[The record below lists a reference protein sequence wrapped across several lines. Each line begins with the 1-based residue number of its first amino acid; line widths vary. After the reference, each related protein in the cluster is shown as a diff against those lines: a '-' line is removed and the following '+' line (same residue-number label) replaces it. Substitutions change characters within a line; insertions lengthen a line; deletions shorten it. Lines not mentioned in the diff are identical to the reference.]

1 MDLELLSDQLVGIIV
16 VMLLRWG
23 GKWLLPSVIGG
34 SNTHME
40 RVQSSSL
47 DIDMLEIDIIEK
59 RNNLLN
65 VLTLFE
71 LPIFEWN

>member
-1 MDLELLSDQLVGIIV
+1 
-16 VMLLRWG
+16 
-23 GKWLLPSVIGG
+23 LPGVIGG

-47 DIDMLEIDIIEK
+47 DIDMLEINIIEK

>member
-1 MDLELLSDQLVGIIV
+1 
-16 VMLLRWG
+16 
-23 GKWLLPSVIGG
+23 
-34 SNTHME
+34 ME

-47 DIDMLEIDIIEK
+47 DIDMLEINIIEK

-65 VLTLFE
+65 VLALFE

>member
-1 MDLELLSDQLVGIIV
+1 VDLELLPDQLVGIIV

-23 GKWLLPSVIGG
+23 GKGLLPGVVSG
-34 SNTHME
+34 SDTHME
-40 RVQSSSL
+40 RIQSSSL
-47 DIDMLEIDIIEK
+47 NIDMLEIDIIEK
-59 RNNLLN
+59 RDNLLN